1 MIKEI
6 KRVEDMPRE
15 PIPWDKMDED
25 WGKRFEEMGKWWYQK
40 HPAGSSPKEQAA
52 MDKMVK
58 L

>member
-25 WGKRFEEMGKWWYQK
+25 WGKRLEEMGKWWLNV
-40 HPAGSSPKEQAA
+40 P
-52 MDKMVK
+52 
-58 L
+58 